1 MAPPPPPANVEGL
14 PEDVDQN
21 ASLRERLEQH
31 RADPACA
38 ACHTYMDGI
47 GFGLEFFDAVGSF
60 RLTDQGEEINSEGTL
75 PGDLESSFSRPVE
88 LAQALREH
96 PDIPSC
102 ISERFVIYALG
113 RGLSEQEKCLVD
125 EITARALE
133 LGFRLSDLVYA
144 IVQSP
149 LFLHRGQLIEEVSP

>member
-1 MAPPPPPANVEGL
+1 M
-14 PEDVDQN
+14 
-21 ASLRERLEQH
+21 
-31 RADPACA
+31 
-38 ACHTYMDGI
+38 
-47 GFGLEFFDAVGSF
+47 GSPKGC
-60 RLTDQGEEINSEGTL
+60 RG
-75 PGDLESSFSRPVE
+75 PVE
-88 LAQALREH
+88 LAQALRQH
-96 PDIPSC
+96 PDIPSR

-149 LFLHRGQLIEEVSP
+149 LFLHRGQLIEEVNP